1 MAGKSLLA
9 AENYV
14 QVPLIWVKIGAYTFG
29 KYDSNYSGYKKYPNY
44 VQSLEVTKVN
54 GAVNN
59 YSLTLIYPLTQDT
72 DPNFFEK
79 IFSSVS
85 KGNVAEDLD
94 ARRIEFTYGDA
105 AMSNFLYRNEVAIIT
120 KVSSNFN
127 FSGSVSITYT
137 IEAVSRGALGVSGG
151 LYEPAVYEKP
161 SNIIR
166 KMLREEQR
174 YGLKQLFP
182 GMRNNTLVETLN
194 LIPSEDM
201 AVNIEA
207 KQNISPIAYLE
218 YLVNMM
224 TPDAGNKG
232 DKKTFYVLT
241 FLDDTSGTI
250 DGSYFKICTVDANVA
265 HPEAYEV
272 TVGYPG
278 NNYIFDFAVEN
289 SENYS
294 LLYEYQNTLAPQ
306 EYVTRINEDG
316 DEEEVYAPTI
326 SSNNSLHATKEEDKS
341 WWAKVTQYPIKAS
354 MTIKGL
360 LRPAILMSYVRVN
373 IYLYGQKHINSG
385 LYIITKQVD
394 KIDGN
399 EGYRT
404 VLNMTRIATE

>member
-54 GAVNN
+54 GVVNK

-85 KGNVAEDLD
+85 KGNIAEDLD

-127 FSGSVSITYT
+127 FSGNVSITYT

-182 GMRNNTLVETLN
+182 GMRNNTLVETLK

-272 TVGYPG
+272 NVGYPG

-294 LLYEYQNTLAPQ
+294 LLYEYQNALAPQ

>member
-54 GAVNN
+54 GAVNE

-85 KGNVAEDLD
+85 KGNIAEDLD

-182 GMRNNTLVETLN
+182 GMRNNTLVEELK

-272 TVGYPG
+272 NVGYPG

-289 SENYS
+289 RENYS
-294 LLYEYQNTLAPQ
+294 LLYEYQNALAPQ
-306 EYVTRINEDG
+306 EYVTRINADG

>member
-54 GAVNN
+54 GVVNK

-85 KGNVAEDLD
+85 KGNIAEDLD

-137 IEAVSRGALGVSGG
+137 IEATSRGALGVSGG

-182 GMRNNTLVETLN
+182 GMRNNTLVETLK

-294 LLYEYQNTLAPQ
+294 LLYEYQNALAPQ

-316 DEEEVYAPTI
+316 DEEEV
-326 SSNNSLHATKEEDKS
+326 
-341 WWAKVTQYPIKAS
+341 
-354 MTIKGL
+354 
-360 LRPAILMSYVRVN
+360 
-373 IYLYGQKHINSG
+373 
-385 LYIITKQVD
+385 
-394 KIDGN
+394 
-399 EGYRT
+399 
-404 VLNMTRIATE
+404 

>member
-14 QVPLIWVKIGAYTFG
+14 QIPLIWVKIGAYTFG

-54 GAVNN
+54 GVVNK

-85 KGNVAEDLD
+85 KGNIAEDLD

-137 IEAVSRGALGVSGG
+137 IEATSRGALGVSGG

-272 TVGYPG
+272 NVGYPG

-294 LLYEYQNTLAPQ
+294 LLYEYQNALAPQ

>member
-54 GAVNN
+54 GVVNK

-85 KGNVAEDLD
+85 KGNIAEDLD

-137 IEAVSRGALGVSGG
+137 IEATSRGALGVSGG

-182 GMRNNTLVETLN
+182 GMRNNTLVETLK

-272 TVGYPG
+272 NVGYPG

-294 LLYEYQNTLAPQ
+294 LLYEYQNALAPQ

>member
-44 VQSLEVTKVN
+44 VQSLDVTKVN
-54 GAVNN
+54 GAVNK

-85 KGNVAEDLD
+85 KGNIAEDLD

-137 IEAVSRGALGVSGG
+137 IEATSRGALGVSGG

-182 GMRNNTLVETLN
+182 GMRNNTLVETLK

-272 TVGYPG
+272 NVGYPG

-294 LLYEYQNTLAPQ
+294 LLYEYQNALAPQ

>member
-54 GAVNN
+54 GAVNK

-85 KGNVAEDLD
+85 KGNIAEDLD

-182 GMRNNTLVETLN
+182 GMRNNTLVETLK

-272 TVGYPG
+272 TVGYLG

-306 EYVTRINEDG
+306 EYVTRINENG

-326 SSNNSLHATKEEDKS
+326 SSNNSLHATQEEDKS

-385 LYIITKQVD
+385 LYMITKQVD

>member
-54 GAVNN
+54 GVVNK

-85 KGNVAEDLD
+85 KGNIAEDLD

-137 IEAVSRGALGVSGG
+137 IEATSRGALGVSGG

-272 TVGYPG
+272 NVGYPG

-294 LLYEYQNTLAPQ
+294 LLYEYQNALAPQ

>member
-54 GAVNN
+54 GAVNK

-85 KGNVAEDLD
+85 KGNIAEDLD

-182 GMRNNTLVETLN
+182 GMRNNTLVEELN

-272 TVGYPG
+272 NVGYPG

-294 LLYEYQNTLAPQ
+294 LLYEYQNALAPQ

-326 SSNNSLHATKEEDKS
+326 SSNNSIHATKEEDKS

>member
-54 GAVNN
+54 GAVNK

-85 KGNVAEDLD
+85 KGNIAEDLD

-182 GMRNNTLVETLN
+182 GMRNNTLVETLK

-241 FLDDTSGTI
+241 FLDDTSGAI

-272 TVGYPG
+272 NVGYPG

-326 SSNNSLHATKEEDKS
+326 SSNNSLHATQEEDKS

-385 LYIITKQVD
+385 LYMITKQVD